1 MHRGHAILPSGK
13 PLAPDESETMTDVS
27 LAAIAAQCATQ
38 ILGAKSFEEKR
49 QAALESANAA
59 IITLHKAKA
68 VVGTKNKC
76 AIATSFYDTLIAGKL
91 AKGTAS
97 NYLSVFRQ
105 AVASGKPVTEW
116 NPSQSK
122 GKGGKGKGGKG
133 KGKATLSD
141 LVVKAFNH
149 NEGKSFEALCANI
162 QAQWEN
168 DTIKTLHEGFVEYL
182 KAEGF
187 EIK

>member
-1 MHRGHAILPSGK
+1 
-13 PLAPDESETMTDVS
+13 MTDVS

-59 IITLHKAKA
+59 ILSLHGKKA
-68 VVGTKNKC
+68 VVGTKGKC

-133 KGKATLSD
+133 KGKASLSD
-141 LVVKAFNH
+141 LLGKCFNH
-149 NEGKSFEALCANI
+149 DEGKSFEKLCADI

-168 DTIKTLHEGFVEYL
+168 DAIKTLHEGFVEYL
-182 KAEGF
+182 KSEGF

>member
-1 MHRGHAILPSGK
+1 M
-13 PLAPDESETMTDVS
+13 SEIS

-49 QAALESANAA
+49 QASLESANAA
-59 IITLHKAKA
+59 ILSLHKAKA
-68 VVGTKNKC
+68 TVGTKGKC
-76 AIATSFYDTLIAGKL
+76 AIATSFYDTLIQGKL

-116 NPSQSK
+116 NPAQSK
-122 GKGGKGKGGKG
+122 GKGGKGGKG
-133 KGKATLSD
+133 KGKASLSD

-149 NEGKSFEALCANI
+149 DGGKSFEALCADI

-168 DTIKTLHEGFVEYL
+168 DAIKTLHEGFVEYL
-182 KAEGF
+182 KSEGF

>member
-1 MHRGHAILPSGK
+1 M
-13 PLAPDESETMTDVS
+13 SEIS
-27 LAAIAAQCATQ
+27 LAAIAAQCAQ
-38 ILGAKSFEEKR
+38 QLLGAKSFEEKR
-49 QAALESANAA
+49 QAALESANNA
-59 IITLHKAKA
+59 ILSLHKVKA
-68 VVGTKNKC
+68 TVGTKGKC
-76 AIATSFYDTLIAGKL
+76 PIATSFYDTLIQGKL

-122 GKGGKGKGGKG
+122 GKGGKGGGKG
-133 KGKATLSD
+133 KGKASLSD
-141 LVVKAFNH
+141 LVVKCFNH
-149 NEGKSFEALCANI
+149 DGGKSFEKLCTDI
-162 QAQWEN
+162 QAQWDS
-168 DTIKTLHEGFVEYL
+168 DTIKTLHQGFVDYL

>member
-1 MHRGHAILPSGK
+1 M
-13 PLAPDESETMTDVS
+13 SEIS
-27 LAAIAAQCATQ
+27 LAEIAAQCAQ
-38 ILGAKSFEEKR
+38 QVLGAKSFEEKR
-49 QAALESANAA
+49 LAALESANSA
-59 IITLHKAKA
+59 ILSLHGKKAI
-68 VVGTKNKC
+68 VGTKGKC
-76 AIATSFYDTLIAGKL
+76 PIATSFYDTLIAGKL

-133 KGKATLSD
+133 KGKASLSD
-141 LVVKAFNH
+141 LMGKVFNH
-149 NEGKSFEALCANI
+149 DEGKSFEALCADI
-162 QAQWEN
+162 EAQFQA

-182 KAEGF
+182 KSEGF